1 MKISRESNN
10 GKPVLLFLMKRYTSI
25 LLLLISFLSLGQQNS
40 WLKGQIIVNALE
52 LEAINIVNLTK
63 EIGAISGKFG
73 YFEIPADPGDVVVF
87 SSVQFKLKKLQITEE
102 QLRSEHYKVFL
113 EPEVNTLDEVHV
125 SQYSL
130 TGDIQKDLDDIPTY
144 EKNLPFWNAE
154 QLKQM
159 GVARPNDAQ
168 SPVENT
174 VLKTGNE
181 GAGVSIDLI
190 GFIQVVSGIF
200 KKKSKEDSSEIPL
213 NQYYKEEF
221 FIKEL
226 NIPETEF
233 YNFMDFLD
241 QETEIQTILS
251 TRDGLKILEYLM
263 FQSKVFRDKYS
274 IQK

>member
-1 MKISRESNN
+1 MET
-10 GKPVLLFLMKRYTSI
+10 PVLLFRMKRYTNV
-25 LLLLISFLSLGQQNS
+25 LLLLISFFGYAQQNS
-40 WLKGQIIVNALE
+40 WLKGQIIVKTLE

-63 EIGAISGKFG
+63 EIGTISGKSG
-73 YFEIPADPGDVVVF
+73 YFEIPADLGDIVVF

-102 QLRSEHYKVFL
+102 QLLSDNYKVFL
-113 EPEVNTLDEVHV
+113 EPEVNTLDEVHI

-130 TGDIQKDLDDIPTY
+130 TGDIQKDIDEIPTY

-190 GFIQVVSGIF
+190 GFIQAVSSIF
-200 KKKSKEDSSEIPL
+200 KKKNKEDIPGIAL

-226 NIPETEF
+226 KIPETEF

-241 QETEIQTILS
+241 QETEIQAILS
-251 TRDGLKILEYLM
+251 TKDGLKILEYLIL
-263 FQSKVFRDKYS
+263 QSKVFRDKYN